1 LELKCY
7 LCDSELKEDAKPF
20 KIGMKEEL
28 ICASCYR
35 KTVNRR
41 AAADKEKQGDGA

>member
-7 LCDSELKEDAKPF
+7 LCDSTLKADAKPF
-20 KIGMKEEL
+20 KVGAKEEL
-28 ICASCYR
+28 ICISCFT

-41 AAADKEKQGDGA
+41 AALGKEKPS